1 MKKSVKSHIYNFL
14 VLASL
19 LFTDEVYSDSFEH
32 NLYNNYGIVGLI
44 HTPTARSYDEGVHGI
59 TLYDGTPNQTVTLS
73 ANPFDW
79 MEASFSIL
87 MLTADL
93 TVMKS
98 LMWFVS
104 KTLKIKVSISN

>member
-19 LFTDEVYSDSFEH
+19 LFADQVFSDSFEH
-32 NLYNNYGIVGLI
+32 NSYNNYGIVGLI

-79 MEASFSIL
+79 YLKNPNYYLKLKKKDITRIL
-87 MLTADL
+87 GN
-93 TVMKS
+93 KS
-98 LMWFVS
+98 KW
-104 KTLKIKVSISN
+104 